1 MIETIDTIDM
11 IDWVNRLF
19 GSHRGWHFVCGLLVG
34 FFFGADAAACVGIA
48 FECKD
53 VQHDKRNTK
62 MRFKD
67 WTWKAWDGVDLGFTV
82 AGGLVGSLIRWWVI
96 GRFI

>member
-1 MIETIDTIDM
+1 MNLDKIA
-11 IDWVNRLF
+11 RFLS
-19 GSHRGWHFVCGLLVG
+19 GSHRWWHIIVGILVG
-34 FFFGADAAACVGIA
+34 LFFGADAAACVGIA

-53 VQHDKRNTK
+53 VQHDKRNIK

-82 AGGLVGSLIRWWVI
+82 AGGLLGGLVRWWVI

>member
-1 MIETIDTIDM
+1 M
-11 IDWVNRLF
+11 NRIKQFLHSIKCF
-19 GSHRGWHFVCGLLVG
+19 MCESHRWSHLVG
-34 FFFGADAAACVGIA
+34 GFAVGLAFGFGAAMCVVA

-53 VQHDKRNTK
+53 VQHDPRNAKRK
-62 MRFKD
+62 FKD

-82 AGGLVGSLIRWWVI
+82 AGGLLGGLVRWWVI